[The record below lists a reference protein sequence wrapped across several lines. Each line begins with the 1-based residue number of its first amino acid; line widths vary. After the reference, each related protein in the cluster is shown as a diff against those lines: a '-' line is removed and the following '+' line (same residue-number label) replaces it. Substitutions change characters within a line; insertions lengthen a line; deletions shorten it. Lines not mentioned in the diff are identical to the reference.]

1 MPWRPFSGEGSSIT
15 PFLRVRHARAVI
27 ALQKVITGGLK
38 VMQQNRAP
46 VVGPSYQKGE
56 PLFPQIGWLKL
67 PFFSMLNIG
76 ELRSMQYWDAH
87 NQVSDP
93 TEQRANCMSNLF
105 FDMID
110 TVSKR

>member
-1 MPWRPFSGEGSSIT
+1 M
-15 PFLRVRHARAVI
+15 L
-27 ALQKVITGGLK
+27 LKVITGGLK